1 VSTLL
6 LTFVGE
12 SEHNIRNDRRVCTGT
27 NRQSRAPLLSL
38 KDNPASNVIEVKKSG
53 LDSEVEVSG
62 YVAEVASRLNG
73 RVVELSSA
81 LGQSLEDQIPELR
94 GDAALVELL
103 GTSVEGNV
111 DTVLHALRYD
121 IAVERVEA
129 PTAALEYA
137 RRLAQRG
144 VPVNALVR
152 AYRLGQRQIN
162 EVVFAELRVMDIPEA
177 MRVEVIEAIT
187 GTLFEYIDWMSQQV
201 VAVYEDERERWLE
214 NQNSLRGLRVREVL
228 TANKTIDMDAA
239 ITSIRYPLRWHHLAL
254 VMWYPDPGAEGDELA
269 RLQKFLRELGEA
281 AGAGGNPLFVAA
293 DRSCGW
299 GWLPYRA
306 VVADAVEKVRQFTLA
321 RPNAPS
327 VAIGTMAGGVDGFR
341 RSHRQAEEA
350 RGVAIVSA
358 RPNSSTPTVI
368 AASDPGLSVVAR
380 LGGDVADTR
389 EWVASV
395 LGDLAIDNEND
406 GRLRE
411 TLRVFLSCGSSY
423 KTAAEELSLHFNSVK
438 YRVGRAV
445 ARRGREIGSDRL
457 DVELALLACHWY
469 GAAVLQP
476 DAP

>member
-1 VSTLL
+1 M
-6 LTFVGE
+6 
-12 SEHNIRNDRRVCTGT
+12 
-27 NRQSRAPLLSL
+27 
-38 KDNPASNVIEVKKSG
+38 KKSR
-53 LDSEVEVSG
+53 LDGGVGVSS
-62 YVAEVASRLNG
+62 YVAEVAGRLHG
-73 RVVELSSA
+73 RLVALSSA
-81 LGQSLEDQIPELR
+81 LRHALEDQIPELR

-162 EVVFAELRVMDIPEA
+162 EVVFAELRVIDIPEA
-177 MRVEVIEAIT
+177 MHVEVIEAIT

-228 TANKTIDMDAA
+228 AANKTIDVDAA
-239 ITSIRYPLRWHHLAL
+239 STSIRYPLRWHHLAL
-254 VMWYPDPGAEGDELA
+254 AVWYPDPGTEGDELA
-269 RLQKFLRELGEA
+269 RLQRFLRELGEA
-281 AGAGGNPLFVAA
+281 TGAGATPLFVAA

-306 VVADAVEKVRQFTLA
+306 LVPDAVGAVRRFAQT
-321 RPNAPS
+321 RPNSPS

-341 RSHRQAEEA
+341 RSHREAEDA

-358 RPNSSTPTVI
+358 RPNSSTATVI
-368 AASDPGLSVVAR
+368 AASDPGLSVVA
-380 LGGDVADTR
+380 
-389 EWVASV
+389 
-395 LGDLAIDNEND
+395 
-406 GRLRE
+406 
-411 TLRVFLSCGSSY
+411 
-423 KTAAEELSLHFNSVK
+423 
-438 YRVGRAV
+438 
-445 ARRGREIGSDRL
+445 
-457 DVELALLACHWY
+457 
-469 GAAVLQP
+469 
-476 DAP
+476 